1 MFQSWHRQVTPSLL
15 RFRDGKSERT
25 KRTNEA
31 AEPARGCRADN
42 QRRQRCSEAG
52 SHVGVRAFEG
62 GLRVPDD
69 EYIWPRAERIA
80 GKALHDIFGE
90 RIEEQCRLGLQHA
103 HEIALAQ
110 ATSCIEAKADLEAHG
125 VDSWIAGAVLH
136 ALAFETAWDVFGTNP
151 EFGVESIPC
160 DDGQGEE
167 EEDGG
172 GSSRPEMSSE
182 RASL

>member
-1 MFQSWHRQVTPSLL
+1 MRPPSPLEVAERIIGDVNGAVKLDHTLAYEPL
-15 RFRDGKSERT
+15 RE
-25 KRTNEA
+25 
-31 AEPARGCRADN
+31 
-42 QRRQRCSEAG
+42 
-52 SHVGVRAFEG
+52 

-167 EEDGG
+167 EEGW
-172 GSSRPEMSSE
+172 RRKLETE
-182 RASL
+182 RCPAKELPYDR